1 MNELTLD
8 LWVGEVLAAQ
18 VTSSERTPTTL
29 TYTPDYA
36 GTPVSLS
43 MPIIVGEHRG
53 VRVDNW
59 LRGLLPDNPQA
70 ISSLRR
76 HHRVPGSKPLS
87 LLEALGAD
95 VPGAVAFTK
104 PGESLPDGSLQPL
117 TDDDVAQLL
126 QEAKDRYLNG
136 TAYNDPVRVSIPGAQ
151 PKLGLTKLP
160 EGGWALPTGLAPS
173 THIFKP
179 DPEYRFN
186 RLDIREQM
194 AMRAARYLG
203 LNVADSELVNIAG
216 VNVYV
221 TERYDRKVDGGV
233 IRRVHQEDLLQ
244 ALAGNPAK
252 KYQSE
257 GGPGILSISSL
268 LKSFPNSTDARDTG
282 FALFQGFMFNFL
294 SRNSDAHMKNY
305 ALLLDGTGVT
315 LAPLYDLMSTAGM
328 NVPQEFAFRIG
339 DINAY
344 EHLGLDAVKYL
355 GSLFLVDEALAEE
368 ETLRI
373 QRGLVGAFEM
383 ARTVITERL
392 PQSEVLTGEIL
403 ATIETFPALPA
414 TSLVSPTP

>member
-1 MNELTLD
+1 MKELTLD
-8 LWVGEVLAAQ
+8 LWISGVLAAQ
-18 VTSSERTPTTL
+18 VTSSERTQTTL
-29 TYTPDYA
+29 TYMPNYD

-43 MPIIVGEHRG
+43 MPLIVGEHRG

-59 LRGLLPDNPQA
+59 LQGLLPDNAQA

-76 HHRVPGSKPLS
+76 HHRVPGSKPLP
-87 LLEALGAD
+87 LLAALGAD
-95 VPGAVAFTK
+95 VPGAVAFSA
-104 PGESLPDGSLQPL
+104 PGEPLPGGSLQPL
-117 TDDDVAQLL
+117 TDEDVAQLL
-126 QEAKDRYLNG
+126 HETKDRYLTG
-136 TAYNDPVRVSIPGAQ
+136 TPYIDRVRVSIPGAQ
-151 PKLGLTKLP
+151 PKLGLTKIP
-160 EGGWALPTGLAPS
+160 GGGWALPSGIAPS
-173 THIFKP
+173 THILKP

-203 LNVADSELVNIAG
+203 LNVAVSELSAIGG
-216 VNVYV
+216 VNVYI
-221 TERYDRKVDGGV
+221 TERYDRIVDGGV

-268 LKSFPNSTDARDTG
+268 LKSFPNSADARGTG

-305 ALLLDGTGVT
+305 ALLLDGSGVT

-328 NVPQEFAFRIG
+328 NVPQEFALRIG
-339 DINAY
+339 DINTY
-344 EHLGLDAVKYL
+344 EDLGLDAVKYL
-355 GSLFLVDEALAEE
+355 GGLFLVPEDRAIEEA
-368 ETLRI
+368 LRI

-383 ARTVITERL
+383 ARTVICERL
-392 PQSEVLTGEIL
+392 PKSEALTGEIL
-403 ATIETFPALPA
+403 ATIESFPAMPA
-414 TSLVSPTP
+414 ASNLSGMS